1 MIDFL
6 PSVRS
11 RFTTVVLLVV
21 ALVGVGC
28 TDRPL
33 EPTAHLL
40 LDECEPQD
48 DPVDALCG
56 TITVFEDREAQQ
68 GRTIDLKVIVYPA
81 FRRDPEP
88 DPLFVLVGGPGQGA
102 AQAAEQLIPFF
113 QGVQEER
120 DVVFVDQRGTGD
132 SNLLACEFDD
142 EDLAALSQVK
152 FPVDKLKDCLAGY
165 DADTRFYTTP
175 IAMDDLD
182 QVRTELGYDK
192 INLWGGSYGTRAALV
207 YLRRHGD
214 TVRSVVL
221 DGVAPPGMRLPLAFP
236 ADGQRA
242 FDLMLKGCEDDAACN
257 DRFPDIR
264 SRFKSLWSRLSERPR
279 DVVLEDPRTGESEE
293 VALRR
298 ELVGGM
304 LMAALYSPETSAL
317 LPLLIERAEQ
327 DDFQGFIAL
336 ASLNEAVAT
345 QISRGMFFSV
355 VCAED
360 VPAISL
366 EEAATAAEDT
376 FMGTATYEAWV
387 EACAVWPA
395 GEVDASY
402 RDSVESDVP
411 TLILSGEFDPVT
423 PPRWGEQAAETLL
436 NSRHVVV
443 PGTGHGA
450 TVVGCVPKLIEQ
462 FIETGTAK
470 DLDTACVEKHE
481 RPPFFLSNAGPVA
494 ETAE

>member
-1 MIDFL
+1 MQT
-6 PSVRS
+6 
-11 RFTTVVLLVV
+11 RFTPLLVLLAVLI
-21 ALVGVGC
+21 AGGC
-28 TDRPL
+28 TDAPI

-40 LDECEPQD
+40 LDECKPQD

-56 TITVFEDREAQQ
+56 TITVFEDRDAQD

-102 AQAAEQLIPFF
+102 AQVAEHLIPFF

-142 EDLAALSQVK
+142 DDLAALSQVK
-152 FPVDKLKDCLAGY
+152 FPVDKLKDCLADY
-165 DADTRFYTTP
+165 DADTRLYTTP

-182 QVRTELGYDK
+182 QVRTELGYAK

-207 YLRRHGD
+207 YLRRHGN

-221 DGVAPPGMRLPLAFP
+221 DGVAPPGMRLPLTFP

-242 FDLMLKGCEDDAACN
+242 LDLMLKGCEDDAACN
-257 DRFPDIR
+257 HRFPEIR
-264 SRFKSLWSRLSERPR
+264 ERFGRLWSRLSAKPR
-279 DVVLEDPRTGESEE
+279 DVVLEDPRTGQPED

-304 LMAALYSPETSAL
+304 LMGALYSPQTSAL

-327 DDFQGFIAL
+327 DDYQAFVAL
-336 ASLNEAVAT
+336 ASLNEGVAT

-360 VPAISL
+360 VPSITPQA
-366 EEAATAAEDT
+366 AATAAEDT

-387 EACAVWPA
+387 EACEVWPA
-395 GEVDASY
+395 GKVDAEY
-402 RDSVESDVP
+402 RKVVESEVP
-411 TLILSGEFDPVT
+411 ALVLSGEYDPVT
-423 PPRWGEQAAETLL
+423 PPRWGEQAAEGLS
-436 NSRHVVV
+436 NSRHVIV

-450 TVVGCVPKLIEQ
+450 TVVGCVPKLIEE
-462 FIETGTAK
+462 FIEKGAAEE
-470 DLDTACVEKHE
+470 LDTTCVEAHK

-494 ETAE
+494 EAPE

>member
-1 MIDFL
+1 L
-6 PSVRS
+6 LLA
-11 RFTTVVLLVV
+11 VLI
-21 ALVGVGC
+21 GVGC
-28 TDRPL
+28 SDAPVESAAPPSLL
-33 EPTAHLL
+33 E
-40 LDECEPQD
+40 ECAPQD
-48 DPVDALCG
+48 DPADALCG
-56 TITVFEDREAQQ
+56 TTTVFEDRASAQ

-102 AQAAEQLIPFF
+102 AQVAEQLITFF

-142 EDLAALSQVK
+142 EDLATLSQVK
-152 FPVDKLKDCLAGY
+152 FPVDKLKDCLASY
-165 DADTRFYTTP
+165 DADTRLYTTP

-207 YLRRHGD
+207 YLRRHSE

-242 FDLMLKGCEDDAACN
+242 LDLMLKGCEGDVAC
-257 DRFPDIR
+257 DERFPEIR
-264 SRFKSLWSRLSERPR
+264 ARFERLWSRLRERPR
-279 DVVLEDPRTGESEE
+279 DVVLKDPRTGEAED

-304 LMAALYSPETSAL
+304 LMGALYSPQTSAL

-327 DDFQGFIAL
+327 DDFQGFLAL
-336 ASLNEAVAT
+336 TSLNEGVAT

-360 VPAISL
+360 VPAITP
-366 EEAATAAEDT
+366 EDAATAAEDT

-387 EACAVWPA
+387 EACEVWPA
-395 GEVDASY
+395 GEVDAAY
-402 RDSVESDVP
+402 RDGVESEVP
-411 TLILSGEFDPVT
+411 TLILSGEYDPVT
-423 PPRWGEQAAETLL
+423 PPRWGEQAAEGLA

-450 TVVGCVPKLIEQ
+450 TVVGCVPKLIEE
-462 FIETGTAK
+462 FIENGTA
-470 DLDTACVEKHE
+470 DELDTSCVEKHQ

-494 ETAE
+494 EAPE